1 MGAIEYQKTKTSDA
15 AWDGP
20 MAKTNLK
27 LDQEKSYYYKAYA
40 WENPEGDPIKKE
52 TYKFIHHE
60 VDSNGNIG
68 AANIKGCQ
76 SAIGVLNGG
85 RGGTKIP
92 KDDYQGVYNHLAH
105 HLRDAD
111 LEPAELK
118 RSLFPLIQKGK
129 PERRVIPYSE
139 LQFKYEER
147 SEEQPSKIYGQ
158 VALFNRMS
166 EEMRGFREKISPGCF
181 KKTLDEADIRALMNH
196 DPNYVLGRNT
206 SGTLKLW
213 EDNIGLNMECEP
225 PDTQWA
231 KDLMVSMKRGDVD
244 QMSFGFRVI
253 KDSWDEVDGEI
264 IRTLIECE
272 LFDVSVV
279 TYPAYL
285 MTSAS
290 VRSLLYSNEFR
301 DLAELIERVNRG
313 ETLNEADHET
323 INQNFE
329 KLKSLA
335 IPVTEPEKDGSVS
348 VSEPENHSEKVTET
362 GKNHSNQEGQTPP
375 SFDETRAKARQRE
388 LDLLQMQMQIK
399 GGH

>member
-1 MGAIEYQKTKTSDA
+1 MEA
-15 AWDGP
+15 
-20 MAKTNLK
+20 L
-27 LDQEKSYYYKAYA
+27 
-40 WENPEGDPIKKE
+40 IK
-52 TYKFIHHE
+52 
-60 VDSNGNIG
+60 
-68 AANIKGCQ
+68 
-76 SAIGVLNGG
+76 
-85 RGGTKIP
+85 
-92 KDDYQGVYNHLAH
+92 
-105 HLRDAD
+105 
-111 LEPAELK
+111 
-118 RSLFPLIQKGK
+118 KGK
-129 PERRVIPYSE
+129 PERRIIPYSE

-147 SEEQPSKIYGQ
+147 AEGQPPKIHGQ
-158 VALFNRMS
+158 VALFNRLS
-166 EEMRGFREKISPGCF
+166 QEMWGFRERIAPGCF
-181 KKTLDEADIRALMNH
+181 KKTIGEADIRALMNH

-213 EDNIGLNMECEP
+213 EDDIGLNMECEP

-253 KDSWDEVDGEI
+253 KDSWEDVDGEI

-285 MTSAS
+285 ATSAS

-323 INQNFE
+323 INRSFD
-329 KLKSLA
+329 KLKSFA
-335 IPVTEPEKDGSVS
+335 IPNAEPEKDGFIS
-348 VSEPENHSEKVTET
+348 VSEPENHSEEETET
-362 GKNHSNQEGQTPP
+362 EKGHSDQNEKNPP
-375 SFDETRAKARQRE
+375 PIDEARAQARQRE
-388 LDLLQMQMQIK
+388 LDLLKAQLLLK

>member
-15 AWDGP
+15 SWDGP
-20 MAKTNLK
+20 KAKANLK

-60 VDSNGNIG
+60 VNSDGSIG

-139 LQFKYEER
+139 LQFKYEKR

-166 EEMRGFREKISPGCF
+166 EEMRGFREQISPGCF
-181 KKTLDEADIRALMNH
+181 KKTLGEADIRALMNH

-213 EDNIGLNMECEP
+213 EDDIGLNMECEP

-231 KDLMVSMKRGDVD
+231 KDLMVSMQRGDVD

-323 INQNFE
+323 INRSFD
-329 KLKSLA
+329 KLKSLT
-335 IPVTEPEKDGSVS
+335 IPDTEPEKNSSVS
-348 VSEPENHSEKVTET
+348 VSEPGNHSEEEAETRENHS
-362 GKNHSNQEGQTPP
+362 GKEEQAQPP
-375 SFDETRAKARQRE
+375 FNEALAQSRQRE
-388 LDLLQMQMQIK
+388 LDLLKAQLLFK